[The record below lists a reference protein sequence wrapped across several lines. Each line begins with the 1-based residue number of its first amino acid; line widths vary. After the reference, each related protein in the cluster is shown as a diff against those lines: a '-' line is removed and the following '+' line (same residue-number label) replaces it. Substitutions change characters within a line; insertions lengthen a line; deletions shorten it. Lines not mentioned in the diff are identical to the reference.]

1 MDINVLT
8 IILIITV
15 IISLVA
21 LNNQQILDRYMF
33 IPYEVKHHKRYDRFI
48 THMFLH
54 ADIGHLAFNMFSLY
68 FLGSM
73 FLTQVGGTYYNPAN
87 GETFYLDGGLI
98 YTYGQVMGQV
108 HFIIL
113 YIAGGLFATII
124 PYARHQDHP
133 HYKSLGASGAVSAVI
148 FAAILWNP
156 TMELQLLF
164 IPIPIKA
171 WLFGI
176 LYLGFEYYMDRRGG
190 GRIAHDAHIGGALFG
205 VLYVLIINIDKGK
218 EFIQAIFG

>member
-1 MDINVLT
+1 MDINILT

-21 LNNQQILDRYMF
+21 LNNQQILGRYMF

-48 THMFLH
+48 THIFLH
-54 ADIGHLAFNMFSLY
+54 ADMAHLAFNMFSLF

-73 FLTQVGGTYYNPAN
+73 FLTQIGGTYYNPSN
-87 GETFYLDGGLI
+87 GETFSLDGGLI
-98 YTYGQVMGQV
+98 YNYGNVLGQL
-108 HFIIL
+108 HFLIL
-113 YIAGGLFATII
+113 YLAGGLFATII
-124 PYARHQDHP
+124 PFVRHQDHP

-148 FAAILWNP
+148 FAAIVWNP

-176 LYLGFEYYMDRRGG
+176 LYLVFEYVMDRRGG

-205 VLYVLIINIDKGK
+205 ILYVLIINIDKGK